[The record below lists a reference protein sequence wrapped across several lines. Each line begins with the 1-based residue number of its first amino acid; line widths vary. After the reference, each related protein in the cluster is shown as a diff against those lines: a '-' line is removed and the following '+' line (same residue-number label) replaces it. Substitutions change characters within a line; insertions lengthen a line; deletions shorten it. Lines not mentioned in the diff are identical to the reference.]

1 MFVLKTEICIPL
13 KKFIAVLAMS
23 CLYVLLASFIELPAG
38 NKTTTG
44 AAAYDHD
51 KTLRE
56 NTMADEEAASLY
68 RRLGLQEKGLSA
80 QAFQHA
86 YKGYQVLLEK
96 KLISKEGFLTICD
109 FSRSSKEKRL
119 YLIDLGN
126 DEVLMNTWVA
136 HGRNSGMEFAKKF
149 SNTPESL
156 QSSLGFYVTKQTYH
170 GAHGLS
176 LKLEGIE
183 PGFNDKAFKRA
194 IVIHG
199 ADYIGEERLKQSSF
213 MGRSYGCPAVP
224 QKESAALINAI
235 KNGTCLFIYYPDKH
249 YLAGSKILNG

>member
-1 MFVLKTEICIPL
+1 
-13 KKFIAVLAMS
+13 MS
-23 CLYVLLASFIELPAG
+23 CLYVLLASFIEMPAG
-38 NKTTTG
+38 NKTTSG
-44 AAAYDHD
+44 VAASAYD

-56 NTMADEEAASLY
+56 NTMADKEAASLY
-68 RRLGLQEKGLSA
+68 RRLSLEEKGLSA
-80 QAFQHA
+80 QAFNHA

-96 KLISKEGFLTICD
+96 KLISKSDYLTICD
-109 FSRSSKEKRL
+109 FSQSSKQKRL
-119 YLIDLGN
+119 YLIDLCS
-126 DEVLMNTWVA
+126 DEVLLNTWVA
-136 HGRNSGMEFAKKF
+136 HGRNSGLDMATKF

-176 LKLEGIE
+176 LRLEGVE

-199 ADYIGEERLKQSSF
+199 ADYIGEQRLKQSSF

-224 QKESAALINAI
+224 QKESAALINTI
-235 KNGTCLFIYYPDKH
+235 KNGTCLFIYYPAKH
-249 YLAGSKILNG
+249 YLAGSKILND

>member
-1 MFVLKTEICIPL
+1 M
-13 KKFIAVLAMS
+13 KKFIAVLSMS

-68 RRLGLQEKGLSA
+68 RRLGLEEKGLSA
-80 QAFQHA
+80 QAFNHA

-96 KLISKEGFLTICD
+96 KLISKSDYLTICD
-109 FSRSSKEKRL
+109 FSQSSKQKRL
-119 YLIDLGN
+119 YLIDLCN
-126 DEVLMNTWVA
+126 DEVLLNTWVA
-136 HGRNSGMEFAKKF
+136 HGRNSGLDMATKF

-156 QSSLGFYVTKQTYH
+156 QSSLGFYVTKQPYQ

-176 LKLEGIE
+176 LKLEGVE
-183 PGFNDKAFKRA
+183 PGFNDKAYKRA

-199 ADYIGEERLKQSSF
+199 ADYIGEQRLKQSSF

-224 QKESAALINAI
+224 QEKSAELINTI
-235 KNGTCLFIYYPDKH
+235 KNGTCLFIYYPAKH